1 MTIVIVSILIFVLTL
16 GAALA
21 GLYVNKRLPEEH
33 KSESAR
39 SVVGQ
44 MAGLVSLLLAIVLG
58 TLVGTSFGFFGTQKT
73 ELEALSAQ
81 ILEFDQALTQYGPE
95 TKPARDRMKQAAQHA
110 YDAFWGGG
118 EVDPKILTVA
128 DALEEWQAAKIFLA
142 HLNPTSEE
150 QKQVLASAN
159 TLANQI
165 EHGRV
170 LINLQIAGHPVSA
183 GLVIVLLIWT
193 VMLFF
198 ATGLFAQTGPLVIS
212 ALTFGA
218 ICVAFAIFLILEL
231 GLPYTGLFRVSPAA
245 LEEVIANIDK

>member
-1 MTIVIVSILIFVLTL
+1 MITVIVSILIFVLTL

-33 KSESAR
+33 NNEDAR
-39 SVVGQ
+39 RVVKQ
-44 MAGLVSLLLAIVLG
+44 MAELVSLLLAIVLG
-58 TLVGTSFGFFGTQKT
+58 TLVGTSFAYFGTQKT
-73 ELEALSAQ
+73 ELEAVSAQ
-81 ILEFDQALTQYGPE
+81 VLEFDQALAQYGPE
-95 TKPARDRMKQAAQHA
+95 TKPARDGLKQAVQHA

-128 DALEEWQAAKIFLA
+128 GTLDEWEAAKSFLA
-142 HLNPTSEE
+142 KLNPTSEA
-150 QKQVLASAN
+150 QKHALASAN

-170 LINLQIAGHPVSA
+170 LINLQIAGRPVNL

-198 ATGLFAQTGPLVIS
+198 ATSLFVQANPLVVS

-231 GLPYTGLFRVSPAA
+231 GQPYTGLFRISPAA
-245 LEEVIANIDK
+245 LQEAMANIDR

>member
-21 GLYVNKRLPEEH
+21 GLYVNKRLREEH

-81 ILEFDQALTQYGPE
+81 ILEFDQALAQYGPE
-95 TKPARDRMKQAAQHA
+95 TKPARDRLKQAAQHA

-118 EVDPKILTVA
+118 KVDPKILTVA
-128 DALEEWQAAKIFLA
+128 
-142 HLNPTSEE
+142 PTLWRSGRLP
-150 QKQVLASAN
+150 KPSSLTS
-159 TLANQI
+159 TL
-165 EHGRV
+165 
-170 LINLQIAGHPVSA
+170 HPRSRSR
-183 GLVIVLLIWT
+183 L
-193 VMLFF
+193 
-198 ATGLFAQTGPLVIS
+198 S
-212 ALTFGA
+212 H
-218 ICVAFAIFLILEL
+218 
-231 GLPYTGLFRVSPAA
+231 
-245 LEEVIANIDK
+245 

>member
-1 MTIVIVSILIFVLTL
+1 
-16 GAALA
+16 
-21 GLYVNKRLPEEH
+21 
-33 KSESAR
+33 
-39 SVVGQ
+39 

-58 TLVGTSFGFFGTQKT
+58 TLVGTSFAFFGAQKT

-81 ILEFDQALTQYGPE
+81 ILEFDKALAQYGPE

-118 EVDPKILTVA
+118 EVDPKVLTVA
-128 DALEEWQAAKIFLA
+128 DALEEWQASRTFLA
-142 HLNPTSEE
+142 SLNPTSDA
-150 QKQVLASAN
+150 QKQAIALAN

-170 LINLQIAGHPVSA
+170 LMNLQIAGPPVSP
-183 GLVIVLLIWT
+183 GLVIVLLIWA
-193 VMLFF
+193 VLLFF
-198 ATGLFAQTGPLVIS
+198 ATGLFAQSGPLVIS

-231 GLPYTGLFRVSPAA
+231 GRPYTGTFRVSPAA
-245 LEEVIANIDK
+245 LEKVIAYIDK